1 MTQSEALD
9 AKAISTPLD
18 AHLPSPGLML
28 TLRRAEARL
37 TNQCLARLGY
47 ASHPMPAPK
56 AQPSRRHSE
65 FLVFSIPQAEEVGY
79 NPPKDAIEAGSS
91 RWDAKASKVQ
101 RGLLDGSLRRYK
113 GRSVP
118 RTGCAGEAADR
129 IAKGSRL
136 PDKMEGGGIELT
148 RDDKASPTGVG
159 DAQVELMRLDAIVA
173 TKRDPRYLKMIR
185 AWSSCMTKAG
195 YEYKSP
201 EDALNDV
208 RWDGDEI
215 SNKERSTAVTDMRC
229 KKDVHYLAVAD
240 AVQSEYEEE
249 VIQKREK
256 ELTQLRRN
264 LSVWEENAEE
274 VIRSRSAST
283 ASS

>member
-1 MTQSEALD
+1 LD
-9 AKAISTPLD
+9 VKAISTPLD
-18 AHLPSPGLML
+18 AHLPSPGIML
-28 TLRRAEARL
+28 TLRRAEVRL

-47 ASHPMPAPK
+47 ASNPMPDPK

-79 NPPKDAIEAGSS
+79 NPPREAMEAGSS
-91 RWDAKASKVQ
+91 KWDAKTSKVQ

-113 GRSVP
+113 GRPVP
-118 RTGCAGEAADR
+118 QEGCAGEAADR

-136 PDKMEGGGIELT
+136 PEKMEGGGIKLT
-148 RDDKASPTGVG
+148 RGEKASPTGVG

-173 TKRDPRYLKMIR
+173 TKKDPRYLEMIR
-185 AWSSCMTKAG
+185 SWSSCMTKRG
-195 YEYKSP
+195 YKYKSP

-208 RWDGDEI
+208 RWDGDRI
-215 SNKERSTAVTDMRC
+215 SNEERSTAVTDMHC

-240 AVQSEYEEE
+240 AVQSEHEEE
-249 VIQKREK
+249 VIQKRRE

-264 LSVWEENAEE
+264 LDVWEENAEE
-274 VIRSRSAST
+274 VIKGRSASA
-283 ASS
+283 ASP